1 MLEIKL
7 EADLDEAVA
16 RQARLERKSKASL
29 VRSALRKYLQ
39 DAEDYRDGLAVLKK
53 KNPSVPLEEIEAR
66 LGLAGSAGQRRGK
79 AA

>member
-1 MLEIKL
+1 MLEVKL
-7 EADLDEAVA
+7 EAGLEEAIA
-16 RQARLERKSKASL
+16 RQARLEKKSTTSL
-29 VRSALRKYLQ
+29 VRSALRKYLE
-39 DAEDYRDGLAVLKK
+39 DAEDHRDALAVLKK